1 MSAAVATISI
11 RPYFL
16 NHSFIL
22 PLVNARTPT
31 LKNSI
36 QKLRQR
42 KNEQRKFSVVAAYDA
57 SFTTAINQANIEV
70 ILVGDSLGMVVQGK
84 ESTVPVTIEQMVYHT
99 EAVAR
104 GNASSHSQALIIADM
119 PFMSYAT
126 TEDALF
132 NAAKL
137 MRAGANMVKLE
148 GGAWLAETTAKLV
161 ECGIPVCAHIGL
173 TPQSVNKLG
182 GYKVQGRSDNQQ
194 QQLLNDAKA
203 LDDAGADFIVLECIP
218 KSLAADITHKT
229 GFSTIGIGAG
239 NDTDAQVL
247 VCYDLLG
254 LTSTPAKFVK
264 NFLADDSASQA
275 PSIVN
280 ALSAYKKAVEDN
292 SYPAQEHEY
301 Q

>member
-1 MSAAVATISI
+1 M
-11 RPYFL
+11 
-16 NHSFIL
+16 
-22 PLVNARTPT
+22 
-31 LKNSI
+31 KNSI

-57 SFTTAINQANIEV
+57 SFTAAINQAEIEV

-84 ESTVPVTIEQMVYHT
+84 NSTVPVTLEQMVYHT
-99 EAVAR
+99 QAVAR
-104 GNASSHSQALIIADM
+104 GNANSDSQALIIADL
-119 PFMSYAT
+119 PFMSYANI
-126 TEDALF
+126 EDALF
-132 NAAKL
+132 NAAEL

-148 GGAWLAETTAKLV
+148 GGTWLAETTAKLV

-203 LDDAGADFIVLECIP
+203 LDNAGADFIVLECIP
-218 KSLAADITHKT
+218 KSLAADITQQT
-229 GFSTIGIGAG
+229 SFSTIGIGAG

-247 VCYDLLG
+247 VCYDMLG

-264 NFLADDSASQA
+264 NFLAEHTASQA

-280 ALSAYKKAVEDN
+280 AFSAYKKAVEEK
-292 SYPAQEHEY
+292 SYPAEEHEY